1 MPQFPILVPV
11 LVLGITVGSMLRGK
25 SPSISKKKFAY
36 ATLGAG
42 LLNVAYAYAFLLLF
56 PSSTP
61 TFARANFAA
70 VSQISEPVFLSA
82 SFLVAV
88 LMVVAVL
95 GIAQVYVR
103 LRKGSESEEPPE
115 VSPDE
120 DSKLAG

>member
-1 MPQFPILVPV
+1 MPQFPIIVPV

-25 SPSISKKKFAY
+25 SPTISKKKFAY

-56 PSSTP
+56 PYSPP
-61 TFARANFAA
+61 TFARANFA

-103 LRKGSESEEPPE
+103 LRKGESEEPPE
-115 VSPDE
+115 VFPDE
-120 DSKLAG
+120 DSKLVG